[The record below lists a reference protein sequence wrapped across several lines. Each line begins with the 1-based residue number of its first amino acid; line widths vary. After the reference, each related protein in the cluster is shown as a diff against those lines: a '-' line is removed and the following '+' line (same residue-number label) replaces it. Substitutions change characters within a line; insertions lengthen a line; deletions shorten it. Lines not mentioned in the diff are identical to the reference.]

1 MRRSLFLTLLL
12 LASQFSFSIEEHEF
26 VFDHPRQQSQYLELT
41 KILRCPKCQNN
52 NVADSNAD
60 LAIDFRKKIYQLVK
74 EGQNKEQVVAYFVQ
88 RYGDFV
94 NYDTRLNAKTIWL
107 WLLPILMLIAAFS
120 FIIMRAKRTQL
131 SDGELTAS
139 EQQQLQ
145 TILKGYR

>member
-1 MRRSLFLTLLL
+1 MRCLSLLL
-12 LASQFSFSIEEHEF
+12 LILLSQLSWSIEEHEF

-120 FIIMRAKRTQL
+120 FIIVRAKRTEH
-131 SDGELTAS
+131 SDGELTDG
-139 EQQQLQ
+139 EQKQLD
-145 TILKGYR
+145 TILKGYQ